1 MSNYAKIKNFDIANG
16 DGIGVSIFLSGCDFK
31 CHGCFNQEL
40 WDYSIGEKFTSKTL
54 SKLVDMVANHNIDR
68 LSLLGGEPLSPS
80 NINTTIDIVKA
91 IREDSRT
98 KDKKIWLWTGYNIG
112 ELNIKAYYWLIKEKS
127 VDFITFGKYN
137 DNMKNLNRKYSG
149 SDNQYTFDV
158 KRNIVIE

>member
-16 DGIGVSIFLSGCDFK
+16 DGVGVSIFLSGCDFK
-31 CHGCFNQEL
+31 CPGCFNQEL
-40 WDYSIGEKFTSKTL
+40 WDYRMGEKFTSETL
-54 SKLVDMVANHNIDR
+54 SKLVDMVANDNIDR

-91 IREDSRT
+91 IREDPRT

-112 ELNIKAYYWLIKEKS
+112 SLNIKAYYCFIKEKS

-149 SDNQYTFDV
+149 SDNQYTLDV